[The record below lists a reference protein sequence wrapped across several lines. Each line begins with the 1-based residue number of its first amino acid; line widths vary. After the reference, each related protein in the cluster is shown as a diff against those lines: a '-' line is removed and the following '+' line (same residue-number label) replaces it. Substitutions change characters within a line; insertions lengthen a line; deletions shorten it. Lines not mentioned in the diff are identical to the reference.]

1 MSYRF
6 LPKAELELN
15 QAIDYYE
22 TCQSKLGLIF
32 FNEILFAINNIMA
45 FPYAWSKI
53 SDECHRILLKS
64 FPYGIIYSVEPN
76 HILIISIMNI
86 HRKPFYWKNR
96 TEIKI

>member
-1 MSYRF
+1 MNYRF

-32 FNEILFAINNIMA
+32 LNEILFAINNIMA
-45 FPYAWSKI
+45 FLCAWSKI

-86 HRKPFYWKNR
+86 A
-96 TEIKI
+96 

>member
-1 MSYRF
+1 MNYRF

-22 TCQSKLGLIF
+22 NFQSKLGLFF

-64 FPYGIIYSVEPN
+64 FPYEYIN
-76 HILIISIMNI
+76 
-86 HRKPFYWKNR
+86 
-96 TEIKI
+96 